1 MKKLLFLLSAVL
13 LTLAP
18 QLRAQTTYTKITF
31 GWTNTDPGVP
41 NCGTV
46 TTGCLKNITITD
58 TTASTTVSATIVPTA
73 TSFVFTPAAGS
84 LSFGYSH
91 TFAITLTAVGAD
103 GSLTTTPAMSTT
115 VTVNSLLPPSGFG
128 GVLTQ

>member
-31 GWTNTDPGVP
+31 GWTNTDQSVP
-41 NCGTV
+41 TCGTV
-46 TTGCLKNITITD
+46 TNSCLKNITITD
-58 TTASTTVSATIVPTA
+58 TTASTVVSSTIVPTA
-73 TSFVFTPAAGS
+73 TSFIYTPAAGS

-91 TFAITLTAVGAD
+91 TFSITLTAIGAD
-103 GSLTTTPAMSTT
+103 GTLSTTPAVLTT
-115 VTVNSLLPPSGFG
+115 VTVNALLPPSGFG
-128 GVLTQ
+128 GVLTP